1 MASSRRKSTAIA
13 LAVVGVAGLSVA
25 SAAQLNVDSSAL
37 GAANEVVAAC
47 QDAEI
52 QIGFANQYDATLAGY
67 ETAAVTLSGVLATC
81 AGQSI
86 QVTLASEDGTALAS
100 GSATAAVGTNTVA
113 LSGAVD
119 AESIDHVAV
128 VIAG

>member
-1 MASSRRKSTAIA
+1 RSRSNRPVPIQVLPAPNRRRCLEGGAPAPPVSPTPKGIPMAPSRRKSAAIA
-13 LAVVGVAGLSVA
+13 LAVVGVAGLSLA

-86 QVTLASEDGTALAS
+86 QVTLASE
-100 GSATAAVGTNTVA
+100 
-113 LSGAVD
+113 
-119 AESIDHVAV
+119 
-128 VIAG
+128 

>member
-1 MASSRRKSTAIA
+1 MASSRRKSAAIA
-13 LAVVGVAGLSVA
+13 LAVVGVAGLSLA

-52 QIGFANQYDATLAGY
+52 QIGFSNQYDTTLAGY
-67 ETAAVTLSGVLATC
+67 ETTAVTLDGVLATC
-81 AGQSI
+81 AGQAI
-86 QVTLASEDGTALAS
+86 QVTVASEDGTALAS
-100 GSATAAVGTNTVA
+100 GSATAAVGTNTVT
-113 LSGAVD
+113 LSGTVD
-119 AESIDHVAV
+119 AESIEHVAV